1 MENKLPVPKGS
12 SRRHDDIIF
21 RCASEELVAS
31 RQVVEES
38 GVKET
43 RRERKR
49 KEANF
54 LTDFVRAFDLRPSVV

>member
-21 RCASEELVAS
+21 RCARGAE
-31 RQVVEES
+31 VVEES

-43 RRERKR
+43 RREKM

-54 LTDFVRAFDLRPSVV
+54 LTDFVCAFDLRPSVV